1 MDKTLADNIS
11 ASQPDDHALIRS
23 AAERA
28 YGLLWMYL
36 GTDKLAHEARRH
48 LLSQIGS
55 EGQSRG
61 IAYAKAKHGEPDL
74 SKLMASTDHI
84 EEADQ

>member
-1 MDKTLADNIS
+1 MDFQLAKNIA
-11 ASQPDDHALIRS
+11 ASQPDDHALIRA

-36 GTDKLAHEARRH
+36 GTDKLPHEARCH
-48 LLSQIGS
+48 LLAQIGQ
-55 EGQSRG
+55 EGQERG

-74 SKLMASTDHI
+74 SKLTAALDVEKS
-84 EEADQ
+84 ERS